1 MGSENYIKKTEL
13 DLDLNPIVFND
24 FELKV
29 KCEQKYLG
37 QILCANLSMSA
48 YRTVKERE
56 NRIKGA
62 TLEIKSIVDDF
73 RMQRMA
79 GLVAAW
85 ELWERALLP
94 SLLAGAGSWIG
105 NIDDTVDLCNKIQ
118 NFYWRTILEV
128 PISCPKIALQS
139 ETNMIDMKLRIWKLK
154 CLLLIRLKNLDDD
167 SLAKEIWIEERK
179 NNWPGIGRGVSKI
192 CEELKISDINTNV
205 VTKKEVD
212 TAIKNLQIENLKKS

>member
-1 MGSENYIKKTEL
+1 MMKDHVNSLDRMFKQKNIEAHKDKSGISILGSENYIKKTEL
-13 DLDLNPIVFND
+13 DLDLNPIVSNNFK
-24 FELKV
+24 LKV
-29 KCEQKYLG
+29 KSEQKYLG

-105 NIDDTVDLCNKIQ
+105 NIDDTVDVCNKI
-118 NFYWRTILEV
+118 
-128 PISCPKIALQS
+128 
-139 ETNMIDMKLRIWKLK
+139 
-154 CLLLIRLKNLDDD
+154 
-167 SLAKEIWIEERK
+167 
-179 NNWPGIGRGVSKI
+179 
-192 CEELKISDINTNV
+192 
-205 VTKKEVD
+205 
-212 TAIKNLQIENLKKS
+212 